1 MQLAKELSLKEEQ
14 VRKTVELID
23 EGCTIPFIAR
33 YRKEVTGSLDDTVLR
48 ALEERLTYLRNL
60 QKRKD
65 EVAKAITD
73 LGLMTDEIFA
83 ALEEAQI
90 LTEVEDIYRP
100 FKPKRKTR
108 ASVAREKGLAPLAQ
122 LLLEQDPGTDPE
134 KEAAAYIHEEKGVL
148 SVEEA
153 LQGAQDILAEDISDN
168 AEYRK
173 EIRHLTSRFG
183 SLLCKQA
190 KEEDSVYANYYDF
203 SSPLKDLPGHRI
215 LAINRGEKEEF
226 LKVSVEISKDLP
238 LNYLFSQVVK
248 DHRTPSAKIVI
259 RALIDGYDRLIAPS
273 VEREIRTELF
283 EKAAEGAIA
292 LFSEN
297 LKNLLMS
304 APLKGKTVLGLDPGY
319 RTGCKV
325 AIVDETGKV
334 LDTAKGIAYYTGLPM
349 VIVPTVCATDA
360 PCSSLSVMYT
370 DEGVFDAYL
379 FLDNC
384 PNVVIV
390 DSEIIARAPARL
402 LVAGMGDAMAT
413 YFEARACRASGS
425 NNQVAAKPTR
435 TATEMAAL
443 TWKYLQTDGAK
454 AKMAVEAGV
463 VTPALENIIEV
474 NTYLSGVGFESG
486 GLAAAH
492 GIQKGFTVIPELH
505 EAYHGEKVAFCTLT
519 QLILENAPTEEIRSV
534 LDFCLSVGL
543 PVCFA
548 DLGYEAVDAEAV
560 RQAAEK
566 ACVPGSTIH
575 NLPFEVTAGM
585 VADALLA
592 ADAMGRVY
600 RAEK

>member
-273 VEREIRTELF
+273 G
-283 EKAAEGAIA
+283 GAGNPDRADLKSLGGTIA
-292 LFSEN
+292 LLSEN

-304 APLKGKTVLGLDPGY
+304 APLKGKTVLGAGPRLPYRVQAGGGGPHREGAGY
-319 RTGCKV
+319 GSDLSHKAAGRHS
-325 AIVDETGKV
+325 
-334 LDTAKGIAYYTGLPM
+334 GLG
-349 VIVPTVCATDA
+349 TD
-360 PCSSLSVMYT
+360 
-370 DEGVFDAYL
+370 
-379 FLDNC
+379 C
-384 PNVVIV
+384 P
-390 DSEIIARAPARL
+390 S
-402 LVAGMGDAMAT
+402 
-413 YFEARACRASGS
+413 
-425 NNQVAAKPTR
+425 
-435 TATEMAAL
+435 
-443 TWKYLQTDGAK
+443 
-454 AKMAVEAGV
+454 
-463 VTPALENIIEV
+463 
-474 NTYLSGVGFESG
+474 
-486 GLAAAH
+486 AH
-492 GIQKGFTVIPELH
+492 
-505 EAYHGEKVAFCTLT
+505 
-519 QLILENAPTEEIRSV
+519 
-534 LDFCLSVGL
+534 
-543 PVCFA
+543 
-548 DLGYEAVDAEAV
+548 
-560 RQAAEK
+560 
-566 ACVPGSTIH
+566 
-575 NLPFEVTAGM
+575 
-585 VADALLA
+585 
-592 ADAMGRVY
+592 
-600 RAEK
+600 